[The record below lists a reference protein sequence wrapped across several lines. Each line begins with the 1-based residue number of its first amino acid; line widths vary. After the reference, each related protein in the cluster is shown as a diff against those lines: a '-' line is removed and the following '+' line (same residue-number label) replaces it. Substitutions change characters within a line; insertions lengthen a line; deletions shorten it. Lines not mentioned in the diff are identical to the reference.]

1 MERKSYQKIQKN
13 YMKNYMNKNGDHIND
28 KTDIEFEAELII
40 RKLSD
45 IVDIIQ

>member
-1 MERKSYQKIQKN
+1 
-13 YMKNYMNKNGDHIND
+13 MKTIRIIHENGDHIND
-28 KTDIEFEAELII
+28 KTDIEFEAELKI

>member
-1 MERKSYQKIQKN
+1 
-13 YMKNYMNKNGDHIND
+13 MNKNGDHIND

-45 IVDIIQ
+45 IVDIIQYPPLGPMSLS